1 MIKLALPLENEPAAS
16 RTETRTI
23 GRYSVTVRMMFAS
36 EENTQ
41 VADSVGEFLKCGYR
55 RRIIA

>member
-1 MIKLALPLENEPAAS
+1 MIKLALELENAPATS

-23 GRYSVTVRMMFAS
+23 GRYSVTVRMMFANK
-36 EENTQ
+36 ENTQ
-41 VADSVGEFLKCGYR
+41 VADSVGDFLKNGYR